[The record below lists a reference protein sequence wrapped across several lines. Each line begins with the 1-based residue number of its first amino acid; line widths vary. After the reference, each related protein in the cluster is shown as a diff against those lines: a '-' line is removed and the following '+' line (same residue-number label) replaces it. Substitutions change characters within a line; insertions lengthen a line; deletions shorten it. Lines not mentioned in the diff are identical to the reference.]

1 MELVTLLAVVLLL
14 CVAIIFSPLGLGGGV
29 LYVPIFLYLLDWEI
43 HLALLGSLILV
54 WMVSLGSR
62 LAHQQGGHADKEWGV
77 EGIKTALPGT
87 IIGTVLSA
95 LLIIYLSELAI
106 KVFSAVIL
114 AWVIYMAIGKFI
126 RDKSGDDT
134 EYNIPKPQGELLM
147 KYQFACFGAGASSG
161 LLGIGGGALFVTTN
175 RSLLHFNSRRS
186 AGTSY
191 IIESWM
197 VPTGVLAHLF
207 IDGSGPSLLQEIG
220 LQMAILIPLMVLGSA
235 FFGAKVAINNFSLR
249 FLTIV
254 FIAAVSLSLLRY
266 LLDFTGLL

>member
-14 CVAIIFSPLGLGGGV
+14 CVALIFSPLGLGGGV

-62 LAHQQGGHADKEWGV
+62 LAHQQGGHADKEWGA
-77 EGIKTALPGT
+77 EGIMTALPGT

-95 LLIIYLSELAI
+95 ILILFLNDIAI
-106 KVFSAVIL
+106 KVISAVIL
-114 AWVIYMAIGKFI
+114 AWVILMAIRKLI
-126 RDKSGDDT
+126 SDKNRDDS
-134 EYNIPKPQGELLM
+134 EYTIPKPQGGLLM
-147 KYQFACFGAGASSG
+147 KYRFACFGAGASSG

-175 RSLLHFNSRRS
+175 RSLLHFDSRRS

-207 IDGSGPSLLQEIG
+207 VDRSGPSLIQEIG
-220 LQMAILIPLMVLGSA
+220 LPMAILIPLMVLGSA
-235 FFGAKVAINNFSLR
+235 FFGAKIAIKHFSLR
-249 FLTIV
+249 YLTFV